1 MEIFSSKELK
11 KLFTPENIS
20 NGEDN
25 GQVTIIGGSSLFKG
39 APLFSLK
46 TASRIVD
53 MVFFS
58 SPEPTLK
65 EVVAYINA
73 DIPDFVWV
81 PFEEIK
87 KYIEKSDAVLVGP
100 GFMRF
105 KSELTPHN
113 ARTHVCD
120 EACELTRNITKELL
134 EAFPHKKWVIDAGS
148 LQTIDADWIPENAI
162 VTPNRK
168 EFKMLFKIDA
178 PQAKKNVSEEDISLV
193 QEMAAKY
200 NCIVVLKGP
209 ETIVASKDR
218 SVVVRGGNAGLTKG
232 GTGDTQSGLT
242 VALLA
247 KNDAFLA
254 ASAASYVIKKS
265 ADEIHERV
273 GVYFNAT
280 DVGEEVPRVL
290 ASLTH

>member
-1 MEIFSSKELK
+1 MEIFSSKKLK
-11 KLFTPENIS
+11 QLFSPENTS

-39 APLFSLK
+39 APLFALK
-46 TASRIVD
+46 TASRVVD

-58 SPEPTLK
+58 SPEPTMK

-73 DIPDFVWV
+73 DVPDFVWV
-81 PFEEIK
+81 PFEEIS
-87 KYIEKSDAVLVGP
+87 KYIEKSDAVLIGP

-113 ARTHVCD
+113 ARTHICD

-134 EAFPHKKWVIDAGS
+134 TKFPHKKWVIDAGS
-148 LQTIDADWIPENAI
+148 LQTIDAEWIPENAI

-168 EFKMLFKIDA
+168 EFKMLFKID
-178 PQAKKNVSEEDISLV
+178 PPEAKKNVTEEDVEIV
-193 QEMAAKY
+193 QRMAEKY
-200 NCIVVLKGP
+200 KCIVVLKGP
-209 ETIVASKDR
+209 ETIVASSAQ
-218 SVVVRGGNAGLTKG
+218 SVVVKGGNPGLTKG
-232 GTGDTQSGLT
+232 GTGDTQSGIT

-247 KNDAFLA
+247 KNEPFLA
-254 ASAASYVIKKS
+254 ACSAAYLIKKA

-273 GVYFNAT
+273 GVYYNAT
-280 DVGEEVPRVL
+280 DVGEEIPRVL